1 MPGAC
6 LSSFLPSRWSATLA
20 WFALATNLSGGC
32 AVDRA
37 PEAGPKSSGG
47 GGLGDSPAET
57 TARPPRSPTAV
68 LPSAAPASASAA
80 VEERPQRPPWAPP
93 PDGKRGITKD
103 FDYDAAELKDKSR
116 RYTGRTFVHRVAY
129 ESRGK
134 LPLIV
139 FFHGL
144 NRALIPHRWMG
155 GGTEGDVREIAS
167 DLFDKG
173 LIAPAILA
181 GPGSIQKD
189 AVSFGASF
197 PTFDFDG
204 FVDLVVANLD
214 PGLPIDREKIVVL
227 GHSGAGCSEKG
238 GIVTALRSK
247 HPIHA
252 VVSIDTCMPGSL
264 AAALS
269 AAPSKTN
276 VVVTWQTATWEREF
290 PHFRKVFESGV
301 AKAPA
306 DPGVLRELDQLPNL
320 PRSHDATVKQ
330 TFDKWLPRLLPG
342 GA

>member
-1 MPGAC
+1 MRPKDIGRIGPARVI
-6 LSSFLPSRWSATLA
+6 SRGVVGLA
-20 WFALATNLSGGC
+20 LFGC

-37 PEAGPKSSGG
+37 PEAGPKSSGAD
-47 GGLGDSPAET
+47 GLASQRVGT
-57 TARPPRSPTAV
+57 TAGASSALGESRDAVPVTSSSTLVRDAGPARPEWTPPT
-68 LPSAAPASASAA
+68 
-80 VEERPQRPPWAPP
+80 
-93 PDGKRGITKD
+93 DGKRGITKD
-103 FDYDAAELKDKSR
+103 FSYDAADLKDKSR
-116 RYTGRTFVHRVAY
+116 RYTGRVFAHRAAY

-173 LIAPAILA
+173 AIGPAILA

-197 PTFDFDG
+197 PSFDFDG

-214 PGLPIDREKIVVL
+214 PGLPIDLEKIVVL

-264 AAALS
+264 ASALS
-269 AAPSKTN
+269 AAAPKTN
-276 VVVTWQTATWEREF
+276 IVVTWQTATWDREF

-301 AKAPA
+301 AKSPA
-306 DPGVLRELDQLPNL
+306 DSGVLRELDQLPNL

-342 GA
+342 GP

>member
-1 MPGAC
+1 MRVAAA
-6 LSSFLPSRWSATLA
+6 STAIAIVS
-20 WFALATNLSGGC
+20 C

-37 PEAGPKSSGG
+37 PEATPPSG
-47 GGLGDSPAET
+47 SEV
-57 TARPPRSPTAV
+57 RRE
-68 LPSAAPASASAA
+68 PSATNVPLEASASAISTSA
-80 VEERPQRPPWAPP
+80 TSAFTTASATSNAGPARPAWTPPA
-93 PDGKRGITKD
+93 DGKRGITKD
-103 FDYDAAELKDKSR
+103 FEYDAAELKDKSR
-116 RYTGRTFVHRVAY
+116 RYTGRIFAHRVAY
-129 ESRGK
+129 ESTGK

-167 DLFDKG
+167 DLFDSG
-173 LIAPAILA
+173 AIGPAVLA

-197 PTFDFDG
+197 PAFDFDR
-204 FVDLVVANLD
+204 FVELVIENLD
-214 PGLPIDREKIVVL
+214 PGLPIDLEKIIVL

-264 AAALS
+264 ASALS
-269 AAPSKTN
+269 AAPPKTN
-276 VVVTWQTATWEREF
+276 VIVTWQTATWDREF
-290 PHFRKVFESGV
+290 PHFRKVFEKGV

-342 GA
+342 RP